1 MKCIHALFA
10 ATQIVLFFFSA
21 ECEGNNKER
30 KQMKAMTGVH
40 LRIVAYHHLTCSRLK
55 LKEPPIFSIIR
66 NPANESLVRYVG
78 FPKEVFNLLSNSMN
92 FTSVSDLF

>member
-40 LRIVAYHHLTCSRLK
+40 LRIVAYH
-55 LKEPPIFSIIR
+55 
-66 NPANESLVRYVG
+66 
-78 FPKEVFNLLSNSMN
+78 
-92 FTSVSDLF
+92 VSCFFIEFLPE